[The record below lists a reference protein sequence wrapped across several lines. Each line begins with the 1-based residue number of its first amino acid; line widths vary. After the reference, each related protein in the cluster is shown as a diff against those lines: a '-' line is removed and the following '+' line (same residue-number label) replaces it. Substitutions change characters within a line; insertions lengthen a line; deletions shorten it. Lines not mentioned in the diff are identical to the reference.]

1 MERNIAYI
9 ALFAALTAALGFIPI
24 ITLGFGVPIT
34 AQTLGVMLSG
44 CILGAWRGGLA
55 ILLLIILVALG
66 VPLLAGGRGG
76 LGLFLSPS
84 AGFLIGWPVGAFVSG
99 LIMERSK
106 TLKPLLSSLIASIIG
121 GILVIYT
128 SGVIGMFVVLVD
140 QTFIEILY
148 LAMAF
153 IPGDMIKAV
162 ISGMIVM
169 LLCKYRP
176 HSVISRNG

>member
-55 ILLLIILVALG
+55 ILLLITLVALG

-84 AGFLIGWPVGAFVSG
+84 AGFLIGWPVGAFVCG

-121 GILVIYT
+121 GILVVYT
-128 SGVIGMFVVLVD
+128 SGVIGMFVVLD

-148 LAMAF
+148 LVMVF

-162 ISGMIVM
+162 ISGLIVM